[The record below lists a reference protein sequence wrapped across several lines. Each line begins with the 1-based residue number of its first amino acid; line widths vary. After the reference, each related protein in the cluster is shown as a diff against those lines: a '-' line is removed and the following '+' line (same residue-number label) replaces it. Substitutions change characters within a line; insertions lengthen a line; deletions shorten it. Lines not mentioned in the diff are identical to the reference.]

1 MLTKINWHSK
11 KVKFFIIGLGGLSI
25 LAILLLLGNLTIK
38 SQISSTLKNYNLQ
51 SECIDINPWGCLTLT
66 NTKIMEPS
74 RFAGGFIEKLVIR
87 FSPLNPKKIKSVL
100 LSNFYIPINLDQ
112 HSASGEPENSGRSN
126 IISMLPEKISFQQ
139 GSVSIQGRIFENL
152 NGEIIH
158 RANNLKGN
166 ISFGELKCNFEL
178 VQQVDFTD
186 FTLTTSGSYHLSPG
200 FNINELSCRGRIDD
214 SSINGESQISI
225 SVKILSDKP
234 LDFKFNFRVD
244 LKSSIPQVEIVD
256 YNLNFNYEQ
265 GAVHIQSDSFFYPLP
280 ENEQL
285 HLIDYQLS
293 GDCSMWYSQEQLFWQ
308 VEDINLNNLILFS
321 PLLCEDTVCFENL
334 NISRGSGSIHFSD
347 HHLNLDSLIIVIGD
361 SNQTNPG
368 FLNLTAQVHYS
379 QPYQLALS
387 LTGSEIKVEEVI
399 NMIPSPLIP
408 NLKGI
413 TGEGSFD
420 FHLGFIYHQDY
431 PESTELIVE
440 GTFHQLRITS
450 LGEKINIARLRNP
463 FTTTIKIG
471 SEIGQQL
478 VVGPDNP
485 NFICLDNLPRYVW
498 GSVLICEDGG
508 FWSHHGFSLFHLRRA
523 LRENLSA
530 GHYIS
535 GGSTITM
542 QLARNLFL
550 SGDKTLSRKLEEAV
564 LTWQLERNLTK
575 KRILEIYLNIIEFGP
590 GIRGIGEAAH
600 YYFAVSAYDLTPLQ
614 AAYLATIIPNP
625 RRYHRLHY
633 EQGGISNYW
642 QGNVY
647 KILKL
652 AYAKNYLDS
661 LQYNEFAD
669 DTIYFR
675 GIKNNVY

>member
-11 KVKFFIIGLGGLSI
+11 KVIFFIISLGALII
-25 LAILLLLGNLTIK
+25 LTILLLIGHLTIK
-38 SQISSTLKNYNLQ
+38 SQISSTLKSYNLK

-66 NTKIMEPS
+66 NTEIIEPS

-100 LSNFYIPINLDQ
+100 LSNFYLPIKLDQ
-112 HSASGEPENSGRSN
+112 QSGSEEQENSDRIN

-139 GSVSIQGRIFENL
+139 GSVNIQGRIFENL

-158 RANNLKGN
+158 CADNLKGN
-166 ISFGELKCNFEL
+166 INFGELECSFEL

-186 FTLTTSGSYHLSPG
+186 FTLTTSGSYQLSPG
-200 FNINELSCRGRIDD
+200 FNIHQLSCRGRINDGF
-214 SSINGESQISI
+214 INGESQLSI
-225 SVKILSDKP
+225 SVKMLSDRP

-244 LKSSIPQVEIVD
+244 LENSIPQVEIVD

-285 HLIDYQLS
+285 QLIDYQLS
-293 GDCSMWYSQEQLFWQ
+293 GDCSIRYSQEKLFWQ

-321 PLLCEDTVCFENL
+321 PLLCEDTVYFRNL
-334 NISRGSGSIHFSD
+334 NIARGSGSVDFSD
-347 HHLNLDSLIIVIGD
+347 HHLTLDSLIIVIGD
-361 SNQTNPG
+361 SDQINPG
-368 FLNLTAQVHYS
+368 ILNLTAQVQYS
-379 QPYQLALS
+379 KPYQLAVS
-387 LTGSEIKVEEVI
+387 LTGSEVKVEDVI
-399 NMIPSPLIP
+399 NMIPPPMIP

-420 FHLGFIYHQDY
+420 FVLGFEFHQDY

-471 SEIGQQL
+471 SELGQQL
-478 VVGPDNP
+478 VVGPENP
-485 NFICLDNLPRYVW
+485 NFIYLDNLPQYVW

-530 GHYIS
+530 GHYVS

-550 SGDKTLSRKLEEAV
+550 SGDRTLSRKLEEAV

-590 GIRGIGEAAH
+590 GIRGIGEAAR

-633 EQGGISNYW
+633 ENGSISNYW

-652 AYAKNYLDS
+652 AYTKNYLDS

-675 GIKNNVY
+675 GIKNFSN